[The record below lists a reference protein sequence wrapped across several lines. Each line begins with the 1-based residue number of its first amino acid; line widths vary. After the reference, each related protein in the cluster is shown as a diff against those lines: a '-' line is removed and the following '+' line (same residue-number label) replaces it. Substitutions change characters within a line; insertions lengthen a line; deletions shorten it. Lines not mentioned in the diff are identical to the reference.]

1 MKNQQQSCNCGN
13 EVDRMINEGLGNGTI
28 IAKYTEPHLK
38 LKEKE
43 AAMAAETYSNDS
55 ENTK

>member
-43 AAMAAETYSNDS
+43 AALAAVTNSNANEDAQ
-55 ENTK
+55 

>member
-43 AAMAAETYSNDS
+43 EAMAAAIYSNAN
-55 ENTK
+55 ENAK